1 MIEWLNLYLCTIYLD
16 WFQIEI
22 IEKVYLGIHCKENLE
37 VKSDFILGG
46 RLNLSKKVTKLL
58 YLKQNLA

>member
-1 MIEWLNLYLCTIYLD
+1 MIEWLNPYLCTIYLD

-22 IEKVYLGIHCKENLE
+22 IEKVYLGIHCKENLK
-37 VKSDFILGG
+37 VKTDWFLFN